1 MNKKVMIEAIANVAD
16 NIIFHITYDSV
27 FFLYSG
33 CLPGFILAGILCVF
47 DDIQADSL
55 LYIYILMMFSWYIL
69 VFIILCIVEYDELMN
84 KKRYK

>member
-16 NIIFHITYDSV
+16 NTLFHITYDFV

-33 CLPGFILAGILCVF
+33 LVPGFMLPSILYVF
-47 DDIQADSL
+47 GVEIQIDFL
-55 LYIYILMMFSWYIL
+55 LYILMMFSWYIL
-69 VFIILCIVEYDELMN
+69 VFILLCIGEYSELMS